1 MAEFKYIFRQVWDA
15 TAQLLQNG
23 PGKIHLRQCYITPA
37 LYRIFLEFVKCW
49 LNGILSYSGQYC
61 YIISWSANGQN
72 RELCAPFSLREA
84 PQAPHSFAFDQR
96 PIKLTHRYQPQMTEG
111 NN

>member
-37 LYRIFLEFVKCW
+37 LYRIFLEFVHK
-49 LNGILSYSGQYC
+49 SQYC

-72 RELCAPFSLREA
+72 RELCAPYSLLDA
-84 PQAPHSFAFDQR
+84 PQEF
-96 PIKLTHRYQPQMTEG
+96 LLM
-111 NN
+111 N